1 MEEKCFLTIPND
13 EFRTKCF
20 YKNRD
25 KFEFFIHQLM
35 AYNSLFQNEM
45 IFPQKEMDDNL
56 EFTLKIIDD
65 LRNYILEQ
73 QKEIKD
79 ELLVVDDYESY
90 DKYIQD
96 KYRQLY
102 PN

>member
-1 MEEKCFLTIPND
+1 
-13 EFRTKCF
+13 
-20 YKNRD
+20 
-25 KFEFFIHQLM
+25 
-35 AYNSLFQNEM
+35 M

>member
-1 MEEKCFLTIPND
+1 
-13 EFRTKCF
+13 
-20 YKNRD
+20 
-25 KFEFFIHQLM
+25 
-35 AYNSLFQNEM
+35 M
-45 IFPQKEMDDNL
+45 IFPQKEIDDNL

-96 KYRQLY
+96 KYR
-102 PN
+102 